1 MTGWA
6 AAVEGADELQED
18 HPDWRVRAVL
28 RRDGPGVAAVRDG
41 GGLCSVTGS
50 VEEIRTV
57 LAATTEE

>member
-6 AAVEGADELQED
+6 AAVEGADKLQEE
-18 HPDWRVRAVL
+18 HPDWQVRAVP

-50 VEEIRTV
+50 VEEVRAV
-57 LAATTEE
+57 LVAAAEG